1 MPASAPLIVMPEMVI
16 GLLVP
21 IFLFAKVAVAE
32 LWLSVTV
39 SPVSTPDSAAEVFT
53 RSDVATADASYTR
66 SVAVMPMTVR
76 ILRTIEAVTVG

>member
-1 MPASAPLIVMPEMVI
+1 MVMPVMVI
-16 GLLVP
+16 CLLVP
-21 IFLFAKVAVAE
+21 MFLFAKVAVAE

-66 SVAVMPMTVR
+66 SVAVMPVTVR
-76 ILRTIEAVTVG
+76 ILRTMEAVTVG